1 MNSLCYYPKKRLTNC
16 INTKQMKHLIIALL
30 FLPMISFAQ
39 ETEEQ
44 IKKTITHE
52 WLTYSKAFELKD
64 YNKIAEFFHYPV
76 ILSGKSYSS
85 KKTVMET
92 YKERREKKVQPG
104 YKYSLS
110 DEIKFIKISNELVIA
125 EFYYS
130 RYNAKYEKLFSGS
143 SIGTYKKLD
152 GKWKMSEYESGGDK
166 VFFRK

>member
-1 MNSLCYYPKKRLTNC
+1 
-16 INTKQMKHLIIALL
+16 MKHLIIALL
-30 FLPMISFAQ
+30 FLPMISFSQ

-44 IKKTITHE
+44 IKKTISHE

-76 ILSGKSYSS
+76 ILSGKSYSN
-85 KKTVMET
+85 KKTVMEL
-92 YKERREKKVQPG
+92 YKETREKKIQPG

-110 DEIKFIKISNELVIA
+110 DEIKFIKLSNELVIA

-130 RYNAKYEKLFSGS
+130 RYNAKYEKLFSGV

-152 GKWKMSEYESGGDK
+152 GKWKMSEYQSVNLK
-166 VFFRK
+166 

>member
-1 MNSLCYYPKKRLTNC
+1 
-16 INTKQMKHLIIALL
+16 MKHLIIALL

-110 DEIKFIKISNELVIA
+110 DEINFIKISNELVIA

-152 GKWKMSEYESGGDK
+152 GKWKMSEYQSVGEQWI
-166 VFFRK
+166 RKSTL

>member
-1 MNSLCYYPKKRLTNC
+1 MKNLLLCF
-16 INTKQMKHLIIALL
+16 ILL
-30 FLPMISFAQ
+30 VLAKTSFGQ

-44 IKKTITHE
+44 IKKTISHE

-76 ILSGKSYSS
+76 ILSGKSYSN

-92 YKERREKKVQPG
+92 YKENREKKIQQG
-104 YKYSLS
+104 YKYSLT
-110 DEIKFIKISNELVIA
+110 DEIKFIKISNELVVA

-152 GKWKMSEYESGGDK
+152 GKWKMSEYQSGGDK

>member
-1 MNSLCYYPKKRLTNC
+1 
-16 INTKQMKHLIIALL
+16 MKHLIIALL
-30 FLPMISFAQ
+30 FLPMISFGQ

-44 IKKTITHE
+44 IKKTISHE

-76 ILSGKSYSS
+76 ILSGKSYSN

-110 DEIKFIKISNELVIA
+110 DEIKFIKLSNELVIA

-130 RYNAKYEKLFSGS
+130 RYNAKYEKLFSGV

-152 GKWKMSEYESGGDK
+152 GKWKMSEYQSGGDK

>member
-1 MNSLCYYPKKRLTNC
+1 MNSLCYYPKKRLTNY
-16 INTKQMKHLIIALL
+16 INIKQMKNLIIALL

-44 IKKTITHE
+44 IKKTITQE

-152 GKWKMSEYESGGDK
+152 GKWKMSEYQSGGDK

>member
-1 MNSLCYYPKKRLTNC
+1 MKNLLLCF
-16 INTKQMKHLIIALL
+16 ILL
-30 FLPMISFAQ
+30 GLARTSFAQ

-76 ILSGKSYSS
+76 LLSGKSYSN
-85 KKTVMET
+85 KKMVMVT
-92 YKERREKKVQPG
+92 YKESREKKVQPG

-110 DEIKFIKISNELVIA
+110 DEIKFIKVSNELVIA

-130 RYNAKYEKLFSGS
+130 RYNEKYEKLFSGS
-143 SIGTYKKLD
+143 SLVTYKKLD
-152 GKWKMSEYESGGDK
+152 CKWKMSEYQK
-166 VFFRK
+166 LK